1 MFKISSLK
9 RSSDCIPTKSFGN
22 LFHSLAVIGKNK
34 CKYEMS
40 CYRSF
45 CNFAIGGLIYYIEL
59 INKAWLVMITSFFSV
74 IYHLLSWHEW
84 KRAGPLYGNLT
95 CDAFLD
101 FLIQICIILQQTSWG
116 AYCFIKVS
124 SVLSRTSLARFFP
137 IAVPTFYPL
146 KMADLYSACVVPCLV
161 NKLL

>member
-9 RSSDCIPTKSFGN
+9 RSSDCTPTKSYGN

-45 CNFAIGGLIYYIEL
+45 CNFTIGGLIYYIEL

-84 KRAGPLYGNLT
+84 KGAGALYGNLT
-95 CDAFLD
+95 CDAFLE
-101 FLIQICIILQQTSWG
+101 FLIQICILLQQTSWG
-116 AYCFIKVS
+116 AYCFIKVSS

-137 IAVPTFYPL
+137 IAVPTFLSTQNGRPL
-146 KMADLYSACVVPCLV
+146 QCLRSTMPC
-161 NKLL
+161 